1 MDTADQTTSWVD
13 KHMTEQKHEQL
24 SALVDGELGA
34 DETRILLNELES
46 DPEIRGQWERYHLIG
61 EALRGALPER
71 MDAGLAARVAAA
83 LEHEPAI
90 LAPAN
95 LRLHRLSPYLKQ
107 AAGMAIAAGV
117 AVAAVLVVP
126 VLVREEPAVAPPQ
139 QVAASQAADPAGI
152 MRTELSPAERSRT
165 LVDERLQD
173 YLVNHYEHSAIT
185 RVQGVLPYVRIVGSS
200 DQR

>member
-1 MDTADQTTSWVD
+1 
-13 KHMTEQKHEQL
+13 MTEQKHEQL

-34 DETRILLNELES
+34 DETRALLNELES
-46 DPEIRGQWERYHLIG
+46 DPEIRGHWERYHLIG
-61 EALRGALPER
+61 EALRGALPEQ
-71 MDAGLAARVAAA
+71 MDTGLAARVSAA
-83 LEHEPAI
+83 LEDEPAL

-95 LRLHRLSPYLKQ
+95 LRLGRLNPYLKQ

-126 VLVREEPAVAPPQ
+126 VLVREEPAVAPSQ
-139 QVAASQAADPAGI
+139 QIASAPVESPAGI

-185 RVQGVLPYVRIVGSS
+185 RVQGVLPYVRIVGSGEK
-200 DQR
+200 R